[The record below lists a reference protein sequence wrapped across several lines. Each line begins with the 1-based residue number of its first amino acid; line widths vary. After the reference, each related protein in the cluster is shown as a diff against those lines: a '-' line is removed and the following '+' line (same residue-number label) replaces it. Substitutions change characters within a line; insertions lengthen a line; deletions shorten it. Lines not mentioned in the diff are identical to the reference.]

1 MSSHHGFLVAVEKD
15 LLAGD
20 TQFPTGLKV
29 LAALRRVLDDP
40 DASVEQV
47 STVVGAEPLVMARL
61 LRLANCAT
69 FNPTGQEI
77 LTVERAIQRI
87 GFKMVRT
94 AAAAVAIA
102 QMRAGA
108 LAPHMAAIADQ
119 AWLRSVRHSA
129 LARVLAPRHDGAQPD
144 EAGLCGLVSE
154 LGVFYLLQR
163 ATRYPTYSDP
173 SRVGALRELLEEE
186 AAHITARLA
195 ATLGLPEPVTAVLAQ
210 WRQGGQCVG
219 TAQALLDC
227 LEEAAQVSP
236 LVFDTDSEASGEEL
250 ASVLDMS
257 EMQASAFVH
266 EAREQ
271 LQDLSGA
278 LGGT

>member
-1 MSSHHGFLVAVEKD
+1 MSSHHGFIVAVEKD

-29 LAALRRVLDDP
+29 LAGLRRVLDDP
-40 DASVEQV
+40 DASVDQV
-47 STVVGAEPLVMARL
+47 GTIVGAEPLVMARL

-87 GFKMVRT
+87 GFNMVRT

-102 QMRAGA
+102 QMRAGT
-108 LAPHMAAIADQ
+108 LAPHMAAIADR
-119 AWLRSVRHSA
+119 AWLQSVRRSA
-129 LARVLAPRHDGAQPD
+129 LARVLAPRHDGVHPD

-163 ATRYPTYSDP
+163 ATRYPTYSDA

-186 AAHITARLA
+186 AARITAGLA
-195 ATLGLPEPVTAVLAQ
+195 VTLGLPKSITAVLAQ
-210 WRQGGQCVG
+210 WRQGGHCVG
-219 TAQALLDC
+219 AAQALLGC
-227 LEEAAQVSP
+227 LEEAALVSP
-236 LVFDTDSEASGEEL
+236 QVFGTGVEAMGEGFAQLLGVPE
-250 ASVLDMS
+250 A
-257 EMQASAFVH
+257 QATVFAH
-266 EAREQ
+266 EARAQ
-271 LQDLSGA
+271 LQDLLGA
-278 LGGT
+278 LGYP